1 MDLFYSDTFELPLPA
16 GHRFPMSKYR
26 RLRERIAE
34 TDLLGR
40 HRLLIPPAATREE
53 LERVHDPAYV
63 RRVFNGELEELEQ
76 KRIGFPWSPRMVE
89 RSCRSSGASIAAAR
103 AALRDGIG
111 VNLAGGTHHAMPEAG
126 GGYCVFNDV
135 CVAARAIQAEAGNGL
150 RVANV
155 LFVDLDVHQGNGTAA
170 VARADPTLFAFS
182 VHCNR
187 NYPFRKT
194 AGDLDIEL
202 DPGTGDVEYLAAVE
216 SGLDR
221 ILARFQPDLAFYLA
235 GADPWSGDRL
245 GQLAVS
251 KDGLRRRDELVFS
264 RLLDK
269 GIPVSVAMAGG
280 YAPNVEDTVDIHLQT
295 VLEADRQACRM
306 ARR

>member
-16 GHRFPMSKYR
+16 GHRFPMAKYR
-26 RLRERIAE
+26 RLRERVAE
-34 TDLLGR
+34 SGLLER
-40 HRLLIPPAATREE
+40 NRLLIPVAATREE
-53 LERVHDPAYV
+53 LERVHDPEYV
-63 RRVFNGELEELEQ
+63 RRVFQGELDEREIR
-76 KRIGFPWSPRMVE
+76 RIGFPWSARMVE

-111 VNLAGGTHHAMPEAG
+111 INLAGGTHHAMPDSG

-135 CVAARAIQAEAGNGL
+135 CVAARAVQAGWEGGP
-150 RVANV
+150 RVRKV

-170 VARADPTLFAFS
+170 VARGDATLFAFS

-202 DPGTGDVEYLAAVE
+202 EPGTGDEEYLAAVE
-216 SGLDR
+216 RGLDQ
-221 ILARFQPDLAFYLA
+221 ILAVFQPDLAFYLA

-245 GQLAVS
+245 GQFALS
-251 KDGLRRRDELVFS
+251 KEGLRQRDELVLDW
-264 RLLDK
+264 LLGC

-280 YAPNVEDTVDIHLQT
+280 YAPNVEDIVDIHLQT
-295 VLEADRQACRM
+295 IVEADRRASRL
-306 ARR
+306 AVR